1 MISNKSN
8 IVGPRALFDPN
19 YIPPKLLY
27 RKKEEKALFSILNDG
42 ITDDFSLNI
51 LYQGIQGIGKK
62 VIVNKVLKD
71 LSTQHK
77 AIVNFYTISIDC
89 KEKNS
94 EEILISLISELNKF
108 TTSSINFNSILN
120 FKSPQMWKTFISLCK
135 KVNNSIIIILNNTEA
150 LKSDLYKKLLHLG
163 KNLKITLISTINK
176 ILRPSSLEVLSE
188 FDLKKKLEYFTYK
201 ELLNILDQRL
211 SLTFSHEINR
221 EVLEFISD
229 LIFEHYVPVP
239 GKGIDILKEIY
250 PYIKSHKNIEHH
262 KMLEICQNE
271 FDSYQSDEFSM
282 LTYISEEELLIII
295 FLDNLSNYFLKNLN
309 YYISSDELKELYDI
323 SCESL
328 EYEKDLGEFIGI
340 IQKIQ
345 QLGILSNS
353 KKSDKEKTNNTS
365 LTSKFFFMNI
375 NPYQL
380 NLMVDTI
387 FNAKIN

>member
-19 YIPPKLLY
+19 YIPPKLLF
-27 RKKEEKALFSILNDG
+27 RKKEENALFSILNDG

-71 LSTQHK
+71 LSTQHE
-77 AIVNFYTISIDC
+77 ATVNFYTISIDC
-89 KEKNS
+89 KEKSS

-120 FKSPQMWKTFISLCK
+120 SKSPQMWKTFITLCK
-135 KVNNSIIIILNNTEA
+135 KVNKSIIIILNNTEA
-150 LKSDLYKKLLHLG
+150 LKSDLYKKLLHL
-163 KNLKITLISTINK
+163 KDLKVTLISTINK

-239 GKGIDILKEIY
+239 GKGIDILREIY

-380 NLMVDTI
+380 NAMVDSI
-387 FNAKIN
+387 FNSKIN